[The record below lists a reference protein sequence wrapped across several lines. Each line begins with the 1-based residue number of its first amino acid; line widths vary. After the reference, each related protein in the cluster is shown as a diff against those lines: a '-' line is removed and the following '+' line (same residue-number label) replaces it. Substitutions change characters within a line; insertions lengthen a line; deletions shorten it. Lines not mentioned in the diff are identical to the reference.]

1 MSLGNEIHRTTSGDV
16 PHGRHR
22 AAFTLLE
29 LIVVIAIIG
38 TLASLVA
45 PSVFRNA
52 SDAKITAARSQIEM
66 LGIALDAFRLDVGA
80 YPTDQEG
87 LAALYAAPSGG
98 GYLVGAWRGPYLR
111 REVPRDLWNHVY
123 RASVSSGA
131 ATYEILSFGRDGKAD
146 GEGEDADISSKS
158 SGSGRCETD
167 RAPSRWQE
175 IAPEV
180 RTLRRSGRPPPPWKQ
195 NGRQSGIRSAKE
207 MRRVLRERRRT

>member
-1 MSLGNEIHRTTSGDV
+1 VSLGNGIHCTTSGDV

-29 LIVVIAIIG
+29 LIVVIAIIA
-38 TLASLVA
+38 TLPSLVA
-45 PSVFRNA
+45 RSVFRNA

-98 GYLVGAWRGPYLR
+98 GYLVGACRGPYLR
-111 REVPRDLWNHVY
+111 REVPRDPWNHAYVC
-123 RASVSSGA
+123 RASVSGGA

-158 SGSGRCETD
+158 SGSGR
-167 RAPSRWQE
+167 
-175 IAPEV
+175 
-180 RTLRRSGRPPPPWKQ
+180 
-195 NGRQSGIRSAKE
+195 
-207 MRRVLRERRRT
+207 